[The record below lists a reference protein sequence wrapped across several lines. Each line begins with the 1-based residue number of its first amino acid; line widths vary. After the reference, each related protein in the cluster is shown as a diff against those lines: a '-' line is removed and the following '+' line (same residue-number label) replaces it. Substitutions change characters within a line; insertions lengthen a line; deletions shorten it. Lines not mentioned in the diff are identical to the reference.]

1 MNVPDDCIYD
11 KAGELIASYDA
22 GHVMASHTWSHAD
35 ITKLSESE
43 LHTEL
48 EKVEVALK
56 KILGIKPKLFRP
68 PYGNYDNDA
77 LRVLK
82 DSGYSSKCR
91 LDVVAKTDLTD
102 IDSYPVVYGFRRL
115 DRPRSILLGGTVP
128 KASQPVPST
137 RHRLEPRDIQ
147 SDCRGSRTASY

>member
-1 MNVPDDCIYD
+1 MQAMSLHRTP
-11 KAGELIASYDA
+11 GL
-22 GHVMASHTWSHAD
+22 
-35 ITKLSESE
+35 TKLSESE
-43 LHTEL
+43 LNTEL

-77 LRVLK
+77 LRVLE
-82 DSGYSSKCR
+82 DRGYSSKSR
-91 LDVVAKTDLTD
+91 SSVMARIDLTG
-102 IDSYPVVYGFRRL
+102 IGSHPVVYGFRRL